1 MSENKSQCL
10 MSWILWRPLKFALM
24 LLGLGIVVMI
34 PYEIVSAT
42 IGGATALATL
52 GILSIAAFVYAIYS
66 LFHRLP
72 HDNLDRYSFVALE
85 NAQAYVLALAV
96 FVAMLAIMQA
106 QSFLISLAMM
116 GTAGN
121 VIFVLLAAVMFVAY
135 AYLVGLS
142 LANVYAKFRRGRA
155 MNIPTWKIICSI
167 PFGFNLIWIPGY
179 ILPDEKAPK
188 TPVITIHAPWYTNL
202 TNWIVSRPS
211 RTILAFAILTLFT
224 GFMFGIQTI
233 FWTCAAILL
242 FSIWVSTVGAKRF
255 CKNIGGTYAT
265 VAVVLNIIMILAI
278 SVITY
283 QQISQISAYEN
294 VTITVTDTTQ
304 NTNQ

>member
-10 MSWILWRPLKFALM
+10 MSWILWRPLKFALT
-24 LLGLGIVVMI
+24 LLGLGIAVMI

-42 IGGATALATL
+42 IGGATALVTL
-52 GILSIAAFVYAIYS
+52 GILSIAAIVFATYL

-121 VIFVLLAAVMFVAY
+121 VIFVMLAAVMFVAY

-188 TPVITIHAPWYTNL
+188 TPVIPIHASWYKKL

-242 FSIWVSTVGAKRF
+242 FAIWVSGVGAKRF

-265 VAVVLNIIMILAI
+265 VAVVLNIIMILAV

-283 QQISQISAYEN
+283 QQISQISEN

>member
-10 MSWILWRPLKFALM
+10 MSWILWRPLKFALT
-24 LLGLGIVVMI
+24 LLGLGIAVMI

-42 IGGATALATL
+42 IGGATALVTL
-52 GILSIAAFVYAIYS
+52 GILSIAAIVFATYL

-188 TPVITIHAPWYTNL
+188 TPVIPIHASWYKKL

-242 FSIWVSTVGAKRF
+242 FAIWVSGVGAKRF

-283 QQISQISAYEN
+283 RQISQISEN

>member
-10 MSWILWRPLKFALM
+10 MSWILWRPLKFALT
-24 LLGLGIVVMI
+24 LLGLGIAVMI

-42 IGGATALATL
+42 IGGATALVTL
-52 GILSIAAFVYAIYS
+52 GILSIAAIVFATYL

-121 VIFVLLAAVMFVAY
+121 VIFVMLAAVMFVAY

-167 PFGFNLIWIPGY
+167 PFGFNMIWIPGY

-188 TPVITIHAPWYTNL
+188 TPVIPIHASWYKKL

-242 FSIWVSTVGAKRF
+242 FAIWVSGVGAKRF

-283 QQISQISAYEN
+283 RQISQISEN

>member
-10 MSWILWRPLKFALM
+10 MSWILWRPLKFALT
-24 LLGLGIVVMI
+24 LLGLGIAVMI

-42 IGGATALATL
+42 IGGATALVTL
-52 GILSIAAFVYAIYS
+52 GILSIAAIVFATYL

-121 VIFVLLAAVMFVAY
+121 VIFVMLAAVMFVAY

-188 TPVITIHAPWYTNL
+188 TPVIPIHASWYKKL

-242 FSIWVSTVGAKRF
+242 FAIWVSGVGAKHF
-255 CKNIGGTYAT
+255 CKNIGGAYAT
-265 VAVVLNIIMILAI
+265 VAVVLNIIMILAV

-283 QQISQISAYEN
+283 QQISQISEN

-304 NTNQ
+304 NINQ

>member
-10 MSWILWRPLKFALM
+10 MSWILWRPLKFALT
-24 LLGLGIVVMI
+24 LLGLGIAVMI

-42 IGGATALATL
+42 IGGATALVTL
-52 GILSIAAFVYAIYS
+52 GILSIAAIVFATYL

-188 TPVITIHAPWYTNL
+188 TPVIPIHASWYKKL

-242 FSIWVSTVGAKRF
+242 FAIWVSVVGAKHF

-265 VAVVLNIIMILAI
+265 VAVVLNIIMMLAI

-283 QQISQISAYEN
+283 RQISQISEN

-304 NTNQ
+304 NINQ

>member
-10 MSWILWRPLKFALM
+10 MSWILWRPLKFALT
-24 LLGLGIVVMI
+24 LLGLGIAVMI

-52 GILSIAAFVYAIYS
+52 GILSIAAIVFATYL

-188 TPVITIHAPWYTNL
+188 TPVIPIHASWYKNL

-233 FWTCAAILL
+233 FWTCTAILL
-242 FSIWVSTVGAKRF
+242 FAIWVSGVGAKRF
-255 CKNIGGTYAT
+255 CKNIGGAYAT
-265 VAVVLNIIMILAI
+265 VAVVLNIIMILAV

-283 QQISQISAYEN
+283 QQISQISEN

>member
-10 MSWILWRPLKFALM
+10 MSWILWRPLKFALT
-24 LLGLGIVVMI
+24 LLGLGIAVMI

-52 GILSIAAFVYAIYS
+52 LILSIAAIVFATYL

-188 TPVITIHAPWYTNL
+188 TPVIPIHAAWYKNL

-211 RTILAFAILTLFT
+211 HTILAFAILTLFT

-233 FWTCAAILL
+233 FWTCAATLL
-242 FSIWVSTVGAKRF
+242 FAMWASGVGAKRF
-255 CKNIGGTYAT
+255 CKNIGGAYAT
-265 VAVVLNIIMILAI
+265 VAVVLNIIMIFAV

-283 QQISQISAYEN
+283 RQISQISAYEN
-294 VTITVTDTTQ
+294 MAITVTDTTQ

>member
-10 MSWILWRPLKFALM
+10 MSWILWRPLKFALT
-24 LLGLGIVVMI
+24 LLGLGIAVMI

-52 GILSIAAFVYAIYS
+52 GILSIAAIVFATYL

-188 TPVITIHAPWYTNL
+188 TPVIPIHAPWYKNL

-242 FSIWVSTVGAKRF
+242 FAIWVSVVGAKRF
-255 CKNIGGTYAT
+255 CKNIGGAYAT
-265 VAVVLNIIMILAI
+265 VAVVLNIIMILAV

-283 QQISQISAYEN
+283 QQISQISEN

-304 NTNQ
+304 NINQ

>member
-10 MSWILWRPLKFALM
+10 MSWILWRPLKFALT
-24 LLGLGIVVMI
+24 LLGLGIAVMI

-42 IGGATALATL
+42 IGGATALVTL
-52 GILSIAAFVYAIYS
+52 GGLSIAAIVFATYL

-188 TPVITIHAPWYTNL
+188 TPVIPIHASWYKKL

-242 FSIWVSTVGAKRF
+242 FAIWVSVVGAKHF

-265 VAVVLNIIMILAI
+265 VAVVLNIIMILAV

-283 QQISQISAYEN
+283 QQISQISEN

>member
-10 MSWILWRPLKFALM
+10 MSWILWRPLKFALT
-24 LLGLGIVVMI
+24 LLGLGIAVMI
-34 PYEIVSAT
+34 PYEIVSAP
-42 IGGATALATL
+42 IGGATALVTL
-52 GILSIAAFVYAIYS
+52 GILSIAAIVFATYL

-188 TPVITIHAPWYTNL
+188 TPVIPIHASWYKKL

-242 FSIWVSTVGAKRF
+242 FAIWISGVGAKRF

-283 QQISQISAYEN
+283 QQISQISEN

-304 NTNQ
+304 NINQ

>member
-10 MSWILWRPLKFALM
+10 MSWILWRPLKFALT
-24 LLGLGIVVMI
+24 LLGLGIAVMI

-42 IGGATALATL
+42 IGGATALVTL
-52 GILSIAAFVYAIYS
+52 GILSIAAIVFATYL

-121 VIFVLLAAVMFVAY
+121 VIFVMLAAVMFVAY

-188 TPVITIHAPWYTNL
+188 TPVIPIHASWYKKL

-242 FSIWVSTVGAKRF
+242 FAIWVSGVGAKRF
-255 CKNIGGTYAT
+255 CKNIGGAYAT
-265 VAVVLNIIMILAI
+265 VAIVLNIIMILAI

-283 QQISQISAYEN
+283 RQISQISEN

-304 NTNQ
+304 NINQ

>member
-10 MSWILWRPLKFALM
+10 MSWILWRPLKFALT
-24 LLGLGIVVMI
+24 LLGLGIAVMI

-52 GILSIAAFVYAIYS
+52 GILSIVAIVFATYL

-188 TPVITIHAPWYTNL
+188 TPVIPIHASWYKKL

-242 FSIWVSTVGAKRF
+242 FAIWASGVGAKRF
-255 CKNIGGTYAT
+255 CKNIGGAYAT

-283 QQISQISAYEN
+283 RQISQISEN

-304 NTNQ
+304 NINQ

>member
-1 MSENKSQCL
+1 MSGNKSQCL
-10 MSWILWRPLKFALM
+10 MSWILWRPLKFALT

-52 GILSIAAFVYAIYS
+52 GILSIAAIVFATYL

-188 TPVITIHAPWYTNL
+188 TPVIPIHALWYKNL

-211 RTILAFAILTLFT
+211 RIILAFAILTLFT

-233 FWTCAAILL
+233 FWTCAATLL
-242 FSIWVSTVGAKRF
+242 FAMWASAVGAKRF
-255 CKNIGGTYAT
+255 CKNIGGAYAT
-265 VAVVLNIIMILAI
+265 VAVVLNIIMIFAV

-283 QQISQISAYEN
+283 RQISQISEN

>member
-10 MSWILWRPLKFALM
+10 MSWILWRPLKFALT
-24 LLGLGIVVMI
+24 LLGLGIAVMI

-42 IGGATALATL
+42 IGGATALVTL
-52 GILSIAAFVYAIYS
+52 GILSIAAIVFATYL

-121 VIFVLLAAVMFVAY
+121 VIFVMLAAVMFVAY

-188 TPVITIHAPWYTNL
+188 TPVIPIHASWYKKL

-242 FSIWVSTVGAKRF
+242 FAIWVSGVGAKRF

-278 SVITY
+278 SAITY
-283 QQISQISAYEN
+283 RQISQISEN

-304 NTNQ
+304 NINQ

>member
-10 MSWILWRPLKFALM
+10 MSWILWRPLKFALT
-24 LLGLGIVVMI
+24 LLGLGIAVMI

-42 IGGATALATL
+42 IGGATAMWTL
-52 GILSIAAFVYAIYS
+52 GILSIVAIVFATYL
-66 LFHRLP
+66 LFHHLP

-121 VIFVLLAAVMFVAY
+121 VIFVMLAAVMFVAY

-188 TPVITIHAPWYTNL
+188 TPVIPIHASWYKKL

-242 FSIWVSTVGAKRF
+242 FAIWVSGVGAKRF

-283 QQISQISAYEN
+283 RQISQISEN

>member
-10 MSWILWRPLKFALM
+10 MSWILWRPLKFALT
-24 LLGLGIVVMI
+24 LLGLGIAVMI

-42 IGGATALATL
+42 IGGATAMRTL
-52 GILSIAAFVYAIYS
+52 GILSIAAIVFATYL

-121 VIFVLLAAVMFVAY
+121 VIFVMLAAVMFVAY

-188 TPVITIHAPWYTNL
+188 TPVIPIHASWYKKL

-242 FSIWVSTVGAKRF
+242 FAIWVSGVGAKRF

-283 QQISQISAYEN
+283 RQISQISEN
-294 VTITVTDTTQ
+294 VAITVTDTTQ
-304 NTNQ
+304 NINQ

>member
-10 MSWILWRPLKFALM
+10 MSWILWRPLKFALT
-24 LLGLGIVVMI
+24 LLGLGIAVMI
-34 PYEIVSAT
+34 PYEIVSAP
-42 IGGATALATL
+42 IGGATALVTL
-52 GILSIAAFVYAIYS
+52 GILSIAAIVFATYL

-188 TPVITIHAPWYTNL
+188 TPVIPIHASWYKKL

-242 FSIWVSTVGAKRF
+242 FAIWISGEGAKRF

-265 VAVVLNIIMILAI
+265 VAVVLNII
-278 SVITY
+278 
-283 QQISQISAYEN
+283 
-294 VTITVTDTTQ
+294 
-304 NTNQ
+304 

>member
-10 MSWILWRPLKFALM
+10 MSWILWRPLKFALT
-24 LLGLGIVVMI
+24 LLGLGIAVMI

-42 IGGATALATL
+42 IGGATALVTL
-52 GILSIAAFVYAIYS
+52 GGLSIAAIVFATYL

-188 TPVITIHAPWYTNL
+188 TPVIPIHAPWYKNL

-242 FSIWVSTVGAKRF
+242 FSIWASTVGAKHF
-255 CKNIGGTYAT
+255 CKNIGGAYAT

-283 QQISQISAYEN
+283 QQISQISEN

>member
-10 MSWILWRPLKFALM
+10 MSWILWRPLKFALT
-24 LLGLGIVVMI
+24 LLGLGIAVMI

-42 IGGATALATL
+42 IGGATALVTL
-52 GILSIAAFVYAIYS
+52 GILSIAAIVFATYL

-188 TPVITIHAPWYTNL
+188 TPVIPIHASWYKKL

-242 FSIWVSTVGAKRF
+242 FAIWVSVVGAKHF

-283 QQISQISAYEN
+283 RQISQISEN

-304 NTNQ
+304 NINQ

>member
-10 MSWILWRPLKFALM
+10 MSWILWRPLKFALT
-24 LLGLGIVVMI
+24 LLGLGIAVMI

-42 IGGATALATL
+42 IGGATALVTL
-52 GILSIAAFVYAIYS
+52 GGLSIAAIVFATYL

-85 NAQAYVLALAV
+85 NAQAYVLAMAV

-188 TPVITIHAPWYTNL
+188 TPVIPIHAPWYKNL

-242 FSIWVSTVGAKRF
+242 FAIWVSGVGAKRF
-255 CKNIGGTYAT
+255 CKNIGGAYAT
-265 VAVVLNIIMILAI
+265 VAVVLNIIMILAV

-283 QQISQISAYEN
+283 QQISQISEN

-304 NTNQ
+304 NINQ

>member
-10 MSWILWRPLKFALM
+10 MSWILWRPLKFALT
-24 LLGLGIVVMI
+24 LLGLGIAVMI

-42 IGGATALATL
+42 IGGATALVTL
-52 GILSIAAFVYAIYS
+52 GILSIAAIVFATYL

-188 TPVITIHAPWYTNL
+188 TPVIPIHASWYKKL

-242 FSIWVSTVGAKRF
+242 FAIWVSTVGAKRF

-283 QQISQISAYEN
+283 RQISQISEN

-304 NTNQ
+304 NINQ

>member
-24 LLGLGIVVMI
+24 LLGLGIAVMI
-34 PYEIVSAT
+34 PYEIVLNTISA
-42 IGGATALATL
+42 GAAMWTL

-72 HDNLDRYSFVALE
+72 HDNLDRYS
-85 NAQAYVLALAV
+85 

-188 TPVITIHAPWYTNL
+188 TPVIPIHAPWYKNL

-255 CKNIGGTYAT
+255 CKNIGGAYAT
-265 VAVVLNIIMILAI
+265 VAMVLNIIMILAI

-294 VTITVTDTTQ
+294 VAITVTDTTQ

>member
-10 MSWILWRPLKFALM
+10 MSWILWRPLKFALT
-24 LLGLGIVVMI
+24 LLGLGIAVMI

-42 IGGATALATL
+42 IGGATALVTL
-52 GILSIAAFVYAIYS
+52 GILSIAAIVFATYL

-72 HDNLDRYSFVALE
+72 HDNLDRYSFIALE

-188 TPVITIHAPWYTNL
+188 TPVIPIHASWYKKL

-242 FSIWVSTVGAKRF
+242 FAIWVSGVGAKRF
-255 CKNIGGTYAT
+255 CKNIGGAYAT

-283 QQISQISAYEN
+283 RQISQISEN

>member
-10 MSWILWRPLKFALM
+10 MSWILWRPLKFALT
-24 LLGLGIVVMI
+24 LLGLGIAVMI

-52 GILSIAAFVYAIYS
+52 GILSIVAIVFATYL

-188 TPVITIHAPWYTNL
+188 TPVIPIHASWYKKL

-242 FSIWVSTVGAKRF
+242 FAIWVSGVGAKRF

-283 QQISQISAYEN
+283 RQISQISEN

-304 NTNQ
+304 NINQ

>member
-10 MSWILWRPLKFALM
+10 LSWILWRPLKFALT

-52 GILSIAAFVYAIYS
+52 GILSIAAIVFATYL

-96 FVAMLAIMQA
+96 FIAMLAIMQA

-188 TPVITIHAPWYTNL
+188 TPVIPIHAPWYKNL

-211 RTILAFAILTLFT
+211 RTILAFTILTLFT

-283 QQISQISAYEN
+283 QQVSQISKN

>member
-24 LLGLGIVVMI
+24 LLGLGIAVMI

-42 IGGATALATL
+42 IGGATALVTL
-52 GILSIAAFVYAIYS
+52 GVLSIATIVFATYL

-188 TPVITIHAPWYTNL
+188 TPVIPIHASWYKKL

-242 FSIWVSTVGAKRF
+242 FAIWVSVVGAKHF

-283 QQISQISAYEN
+283 QQISQISEN

>member
-167 PFGFNLIWIPGY
+167 PFGFNLIF
-179 ILPDEKAPK
+179 
-188 TPVITIHAPWYTNL
+188 
-202 TNWIVSRPS
+202 PS
-211 RTILAFAILTLFT
+211 
-224 GFMFGIQTI
+224 M
-233 FWTCAAILL
+233 
-242 FSIWVSTVGAKRF
+242 
-255 CKNIGGTYAT
+255 
-265 VAVVLNIIMILAI
+265 
-278 SVITY
+278 
-283 QQISQISAYEN
+283 
-294 VTITVTDTTQ
+294 
-304 NTNQ
+304 

>member
-10 MSWILWRPLKFALM
+10 MSWILWRPLKFALT
-24 LLGLGIVVMI
+24 LLGLGIAVMI

-52 GILSIAAFVYAIYS
+52 GILSIAAIVFATYL

-188 TPVITIHAPWYTNL
+188 TPVIPIHASWYKKL

-242 FSIWVSTVGAKRF
+242 FAIWVSVVGAKHF

-283 QQISQISAYEN
+283 QQISQISEN

-304 NTNQ
+304 NINQ

>member
-10 MSWILWRPLKFALM
+10 MSWILWRPLKFALT
-24 LLGLGIVVMI
+24 LLGLGIAVMI

-42 IGGATALATL
+42 IGGATALVTL
-52 GILSIAAFVYAIYS
+52 GILSIAAIVFATYL

-188 TPVITIHAPWYTNL
+188 TPVIPIHAPWYKNL

-242 FSIWVSTVGAKRF
+242 FAIWVSGVGAKRF
-255 CKNIGGTYAT
+255 CKNIGGAYAT

-283 QQISQISAYEN
+283 QQISQISEN

>member
-10 MSWILWRPLKFALM
+10 MSWILWRPLKFALT
-24 LLGLGIVVMI
+24 LLGLGIAVMI

-52 GILSIAAFVYAIYS
+52 GILSIVAIVFATYL

-188 TPVITIHAPWYTNL
+188 IPVIPIHASWYKKL

-242 FSIWVSTVGAKRF
+242 FAIWVSGVGAKRF

-283 QQISQISAYEN
+283 RQISQISEN

-304 NTNQ
+304 NINQ

>member
-10 MSWILWRPLKFALM
+10 MSWILWRPLKFALT
-24 LLGLGIVVMI
+24 LLGLGIAVMI

-42 IGGATALATL
+42 IGGATALVTL
-52 GILSIAAFVYAIYS
+52 GILSIAAIVFATYL

-188 TPVITIHAPWYTNL
+188 TPVIPIHASWYKKL

-242 FSIWVSTVGAKRF
+242 FAIWVSGVGAKRF

-265 VAVVLNIIMILAI
+265 VAVVLNIIMILAV

-283 QQISQISAYEN
+283 QQISQISEN

>member
-10 MSWILWRPLKFALM
+10 MSWILWRPLKFALT
-24 LLGLGIVVMI
+24 LLGLGIAVMI
-34 PYEIVSAT
+34 PYEIVLNT
-42 IGGATALATL
+42 IGVAVAMWTL
-52 GILSIAAFVYAIYS
+52 GILSIAAIVFAIYS
-66 LFHRLP
+66 LFHCLP
-72 HDNLDRYSFVALE
+72 HNNLDRYSFVALE

-106 QSFLISLAMM
+106 QSFLFSLAMM

-121 VIFVLLAAVMFVAY
+121 VIFVLLAAGLFIAY

-142 LANVYAKFRRGRA
+142 LANMYAKFRRGRA
-155 MNIPTWKIICSI
+155 MSIPTWKIICSI

-188 TPVITIHAPWYTNL
+188 TPVIPIHAPWYTNL

-211 RTILAFAILTLFT
+211 RTISSFAILTLFT
-224 GFMFGIQTI
+224 GFMFGVQTI
-233 FWTCAAILL
+233 FWTCAAVLL
-242 FSIWVSTVGAKRF
+242 FAIWVSVVGTKRF
-255 CKNIGGTYAT
+255 CKNIGGAYAT
-265 VAVVLNIIMILAI
+265 VAVVLNIIMILTI

-283 QQISQISAYEN
+283 QQIAQISASEN
-294 VTITVTDTTQ
+294 IAITVMDTIQ

>member
-10 MSWILWRPLKFALM
+10 MSWILWHPLKFALT
-24 LLGLGIVVMI
+24 LLGLGIAVMI
-34 PYEIVSAT
+34 PYEIVLNT
-42 IGGATALATL
+42 IGAAVAMWTL
-52 GILSIAAFVYAIYS
+52 GILSIAAIVFAIYS
-66 LFHRLP
+66 LFHYLP
-72 HDNLDRYSFVALE
+72 HNNLDRYSFVALE

-106 QSFLISLAMM
+106 QSFLFSLAMM

-121 VIFVLLAAVMFVAY
+121 IIFVLVAAVLFVAY

-179 ILPDEKAPK
+179 ILPDTKTPK
-188 TPVITIHAPWYTNL
+188 TPVIPIHAPWYTNL

-211 RTILAFAILTLFT
+211 RTISSFAILTLFT
-224 GFMFGIQTI
+224 GFMFGVQTI
-233 FWTCAAILL
+233 FWTCAAVLL
-242 FSIWVSTVGAKRF
+242 FAIWVSGVGAKHF
-255 CKNIGGTYAT
+255 CKNIGGAYAT
-265 VAVVLNIIMILAI
+265 VAVILNIIMILTI

-283 QQISQISAYEN
+283 QQIAQISASEN
-294 VTITVTDTTQ
+294 IAITVMDTTQ

>member
-10 MSWILWRPLKFALM
+10 MSWILWRPLKFALT
-24 LLGLGIVVMI
+24 LLGLGIAVMI

-42 IGGATALATL
+42 IGGATALVTL
-52 GILSIAAFVYAIYS
+52 GGLSIAAIVFATYL

-188 TPVITIHAPWYTNL
+188 TPVIPIHASWYKKL

-242 FSIWVSTVGAKRF
+242 FAIWVSGVGAKRF

-283 QQISQISAYEN
+283 RQISQISEN

-304 NTNQ
+304 NINQ

>member
-10 MSWILWRPLKFALM
+10 MSWILWRPLKFALT
-24 LLGLGIVVMI
+24 LLGLGIAVMI

-52 GILSIAAFVYAIYS
+52 GILSIVAIVFATYL
-66 LFHRLP
+66 LFHHLP

-188 TPVITIHAPWYTNL
+188 TPVIPIHASWYKKL

-242 FSIWVSTVGAKRF
+242 FAIWVSGVGAKRF

-283 QQISQISAYEN
+283 RQISQISEN

-304 NTNQ
+304 NINQ

>member
-10 MSWILWRPLKFALM
+10 MSWILWRPLKFALT
-24 LLGLGIVVMI
+24 LLGLGIAVMI

-42 IGGATALATL
+42 IGGATAMWTL
-52 GILSIAAFVYAIYS
+52 GILSIAAIVFATYL

-121 VIFVLLAAVMFVAY
+121 VIFVMLAAVMFVAY

-188 TPVITIHAPWYTNL
+188 TPVIPIHASWYKKL

-242 FSIWVSTVGAKRF
+242 FAIWASGVGAKRF
-255 CKNIGGTYAT
+255 CKNIGGAYAT

-283 QQISQISAYEN
+283 RQISQISEN

-304 NTNQ
+304 NINQ

>member
-10 MSWILWRPLKFALM
+10 MSWILWRPLKFALT
-24 LLGLGIVVMI
+24 LLGLGIAVMI

-42 IGGATALATL
+42 IGGATALVTL
-52 GILSIAAFVYAIYS
+52 GGLSIAAIVFATYL

-188 TPVITIHAPWYTNL
+188 TPVIPIHASWYKKL

-242 FSIWVSTVGAKRF
+242 FAIWVSVVGAKHF

-283 QQISQISAYEN
+283 RQISQISEN

>member
-10 MSWILWRPLKFALM
+10 MSWILWRPLKFALT
-24 LLGLGIVVMI
+24 LLGLGIAVMI

-42 IGGATALATL
+42 IGGATALVTL
-52 GILSIAAFVYAIYS
+52 GILSIAAIVFATYL

-121 VIFVLLAAVMFVAY
+121 VIFVMLAAVMFVAY

-188 TPVITIHAPWYTNL
+188 TPVIPIHASWYKKL

-242 FSIWVSTVGAKRF
+242 FAIWVSGVGAKRF

-283 QQISQISAYEN
+283 RQISQISEN

-304 NTNQ
+304 NINQ

>member
-10 MSWILWRPLKFALM
+10 MSWILWRPLKFALT
-24 LLGLGIVVMI
+24 LLGLGIAVMI

-52 GILSIAAFVYAIYS
+52 GILSIAAIVFATYL

-188 TPVITIHAPWYTNL
+188 TPIIPIHASWYKKL

-224 GFMFGIQTI
+224 GFMFGIQII

-242 FSIWVSTVGAKRF
+242 FAIWVSVVGAKHF
-255 CKNIGGTYAT
+255 CKNIGGAYAT

-283 QQISQISAYEN
+283 RQISQISEN

-304 NTNQ
+304 NINQ

>member
-10 MSWILWRPLKFALM
+10 MSWILWRPLKFALT
-24 LLGLGIVVMI
+24 LLGLGIAVMI

-52 GILSIAAFVYAIYS
+52 GILSIVAIVFATYL

-188 TPVITIHAPWYTNL
+188 TPVIPIHASWYKKL

-242 FSIWVSTVGAKRF
+242 FAIWVSTVGAKRF

-283 QQISQISAYEN
+283 RQISQISEN

-304 NTNQ
+304 NINQ